1 MRLRK
6 AEIQGRVN
14 NNLGIQ
20 FIRQDLTSFS
30 GLELVK
36 RYFRLLRLNER
47 IREHLGRYGLRGDY
61 PYYKMV
67 LLVIGILILGVERIS
82 NVEYIKDDPLLKRF
96 CEFER
101 IPTRFTIVRF
111 LKGITDE
118 ALKGII
124 ELNSSLLAEQIKK
137 LGLAT
142 LTIDIDGTVISSR
155 GKPEQSGKGYNPIK
169 RGAYS
174 YFPLTAYLAQT
185 GHFLKIMNRSG
196 NVHDSNGSCDFIK
209 ELSAGLRFMLGE
221 RMKLQIRHD
230 SAFFSE
236 KGLKMYEEERLEYA
250 TKVPF
255 WRYPVFK
262 QITAGH
268 RRWRRMDSKTHYFF
282 KRMKLGSWESER
294 MFLFVRVAIPKREKA
309 KEAQLDLFSPDDID
323 YRYSV
328 ICTNMKL
335 KAKNLFRFMSGRS
348 AQENA
353 IGELKSN
360 FAFDAIP
367 SDSYNA
373 NSAYQQLS
381 MASYNLMNSFQLD
394 ALGCG
399 IVRKV
404 NRKVTRFYKTM
415 KFKMIRF
422 LVIYK
427 AGLLSKTDGRLQIRM
442 TANQPTEELYEK
454 IMKNLDRAA

>member
-6 AEIQGRVN
+6 AEIQSRVN
-14 NNLGIQ
+14 NNLGIK

-36 RYFRLLRLNER
+36 RFFRLLRINER
-47 IREHLGRYGLRGDY
+47 IREHLGHYGLRGDY

-67 LLVIGILILGVERIS
+67 LLIIGMVILGVERLS

-96 CEFER
+96 CELGR
-101 IPTRFTIVRF
+101 IPTRYSIVRF
-111 LKGITDE
+111 MKSITDE
-118 ALKGII
+118 ALKGIV
-124 ELNSSLLAEQIKK
+124 ELNSSLLAEQIGK

-142 LTIDIDGTVISSR
+142 LTIDIDGTIISSR
-155 GKPEQSGKGYNPIK
+155 GKPEMSGKGYNPVK

-185 GHFLKIMNRSG
+185 GHFLRIMNRTG
-196 NVHDSNGSCDFIK
+196 NVHDSNGSYEFIE
-209 ELSAGLRFMLGE
+209 ELTSGIRFMLGGKV
-221 RMKLQIRHD
+221 KLQIRHD

-236 KGLKMYEEERLEYA
+236 NNLKMYEENKLEYA

-255 WRYPVFK
+255 WRYPAFK
-262 QITAGH
+262 QIITGH
-268 RRWRRMDSKTHYFF
+268 RKWRRMDSKASYFF
-282 KRMKLGSWESER
+282 KKMKLESWEAER
-294 MFLFVRVAIPKREKA
+294 LFLFVRVAIPKSEKV
-309 KEAQLDLFSPDDID
+309 KEVQLDLFSPDNTD
-323 YRYSV
+323 YRYSA

-335 KAKNLFRFMSGRS
+335 KAKNLFRFMTGRS

-353 IGELKSN
+353 IGELKTN
-360 FAFDAIP
+360 FGFDSIP
-367 SDSYNA
+367 SDSYRA

-381 MASYNLMNSFQLD
+381 MLSYNLMNSFQLD
-394 ALGCG
+394 ALGCYA
-399 IVRKV
+399 VKKV
-404 NRKVTRFYKTM
+404 NRKVTRFFKNT

-427 AGLLSKTDGRLQIRM
+427 AGLLSKTDGRLRLCM
-442 TANQPTEELYEK
+442 TANSSTEKLYEK
-454 IMKNLDRAA
+454 IIKNLNLAA